1 MIWTLFFALIILL
14 ILGTLLWARGIRYR
28 KGLHIHMK
36 LGDSEVTPV
45 LSDSGQ
51 TMFDIGGKTGMLLKG
66 DNGVVQIS
74 YGDTDEDLR
83 WLIGYRYGE
92 GTPKLRVVGTTMTN
106 RMPYR
111 RFVILMTAAFLVAAS
126 VGFGIFRMTK
136 VSALLRRALTSE
148 VQHSASADVIEDKD
162 ITSILIAVTGED
174 GAPDMI
180 KTAVFNRRSKSVRL
194 LTLLG
199 DTQVSHGGRLCRLAE
214 IPAQE
219 LPSAVEDAFSIKVD
233 ETLILDDKSFV
244 KVIDSLGGVTV
255 EMSAAEAEQVNSILT
270 ERYGEDCT
278 LLDTARLF
286 SGKEE
291 TRRVRCDGKQAYSL
305 TAVTSTGAKP
315 DSDYIRTERED
326 RVINAI
332 ATRRSLSKLLLST
345 SRFNEAADG
354 AATSLSAGDLLKLGF
369 DTASYWRDY
378 RDSYRNTGSI
388 RLPVNC
394 QELYSADGTRTL
406 YTYPA
411 QLRQAVIRIIC
422 YDMKG

>member
-1 MIWTLFFALIILL
+1 MIWTLFFALVILL

-45 LSDSGQ
+45 LSESGH
-51 TMFDIGGKTGMLLKG
+51 TMFDIGGKTGMLLRG
-66 DNGVVQIS
+66 ENGVVQIS
-74 YGDTDEDLR
+74 YGDSDEDLR
-83 WLIGYRYGE
+83 WLRGYRYGE
-92 GTPKLRVVGTTMTN
+92 GAPKLRVVGTTMTN

-111 RFVILMTAAFLVAAS
+111 RFMILMIAALLVAAFI
-126 VGFGIFRMTK
+126 GFGIFRITRVGK
-136 VSALLRRALTSE
+136 LLGRALTSE

-180 KTAVFNRRSKSVRL
+180 KTAVFNKRSKSVKL

-214 IPAQE
+214 VPGQE
-219 LPSAVEDAFSIKVD
+219 LSAAVEDTFSIKVD
-233 ETLILDDKSFV
+233 ETLILDDKAFV

-255 EMSAAEAEQVNSILT
+255 EMSKAEAEQVNTILT
-270 ERYGEDCT
+270 ARYGEDCT

-291 TRRVRCDGKQAYSL
+291 NRKVRCDGKQAYCL

-315 DSDYIRTERED
+315 DNDYVRTERED
-326 RVINAI
+326 RVINAV

-345 SRFNEAADG
+345 SRFSEAADG
-354 AATSLSAGDLLKLGF
+354 TATSLSTGDLLKLGF

-378 RDSYRNTGSI
+378 RDSYRSAGSI
-388 RLPVNC
+388 RLPVTC
-394 QELYSADGTRTL
+394 QELYSTDGTRTL